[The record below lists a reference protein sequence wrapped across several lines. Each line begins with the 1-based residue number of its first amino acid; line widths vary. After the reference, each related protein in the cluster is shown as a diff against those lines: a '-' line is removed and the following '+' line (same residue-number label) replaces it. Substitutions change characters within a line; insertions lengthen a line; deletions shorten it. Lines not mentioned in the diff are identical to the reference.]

1 MARAHFDEDVKPLS
15 EFRANVSRF
24 IERVRKTKRPIV
36 LTQRGHSAAV
46 SPRRFRVRAAARRG
60 RDPSRHPPC
69 GEATRPGQGG
79 PSRQGS
85 RTRHGRAAPVK
96 IVWSPLAIERAVE
109 AARYI
114 ARGAPRMGGPS
125 EAVGS

>member
-46 SPRRFRVRAAARRG
+46 VLDVSEYEQLLESVEPLRDIHLAEKQFAQGKGAPQARARVRVTAALRR
-60 RDPSRHPPC
+60 
-69 GEATRPGQGG
+69 
-79 PSRQGS
+79 
-85 RTRHGRAAPVK
+85 
-96 IVWSPLAIERAVE
+96 
-109 AARYI
+109 
-114 ARGAPRMGGPS
+114 
-125 EAVGS
+125 